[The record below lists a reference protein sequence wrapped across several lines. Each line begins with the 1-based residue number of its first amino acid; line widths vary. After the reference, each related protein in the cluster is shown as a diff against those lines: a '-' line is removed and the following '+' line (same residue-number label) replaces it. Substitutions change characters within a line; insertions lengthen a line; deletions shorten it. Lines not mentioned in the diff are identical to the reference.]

1 MPSKGKVT
9 AVIGPV
15 VDVSFEENSLP
26 EILNALE
33 IKKEDGSTLV
43 LEVQQHLGEDRVR
56 TISMT
61 GTEGLKR
68 GMEVLDLGQPISM
81 PVGDDIKGRLFNVVG
96 DAIDGI
102 GDLSKE
108 GGYGIH
114 REAPKFEDLTTSSEI
129 LFTGIKVMHG
139 IILQRYFNSGFMN
152 YMPNIK

>member
-1 MPSKGKVT
+1 MPSQGKVT

-33 IKKEDGSTLV
+33 IKKEDGSTLI

-68 GMEVLDLGQPISM
+68 GMKVIDLGQPISM

-102 GDLSKE
+102 EEPPTKE
-108 GGYGIH
+108 RLPIH
-114 REAPKFEDLTTSSEI
+114 RLSLI
-129 LFTGIKVMHG
+129 HI
-139 IILQRYFNSGFMN
+139 
-152 YMPNIK
+152 